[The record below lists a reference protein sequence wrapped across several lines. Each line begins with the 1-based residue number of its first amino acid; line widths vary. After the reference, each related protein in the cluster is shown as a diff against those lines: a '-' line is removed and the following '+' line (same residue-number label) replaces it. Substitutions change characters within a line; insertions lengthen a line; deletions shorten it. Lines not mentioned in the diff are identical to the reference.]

1 MRHLKTFES
10 HSVNESKGF
19 EILPEDALKELEM
32 YVDYNNPDNKIE
44 VIPDPR
50 VDGTYAVR
58 VYRSDDGYT
67 FDLLWNRGAFDEV
80 EFSSW
85 PPLSGDLK
93 FFESYSDIA
102 EDIAEDLLPK
112 LQKIKDEKGIFTV
125 GMFDNYMEERGGDM
139 KLTDEIMSN
148 LVNMG
153 FDFDTESEDDDEDD
167 LDFELKGKIY

>member
-1 MRHLKTFES
+1 MKYLKTFES

-32 YVDYNNPDNKIE
+32 YVDYNNLENKIE

-58 VYRSDDGYT
+58 VYRKEDDYT

-85 PPLSGDLK
+85 PPVSGDLK
-93 FFESYSDIA
+93 FFESYNDIA
-102 EDIAEDLLPK
+102 EDIAIDLLPK

-125 GMFDNYMEERGGDM
+125 GMLDNYMEERNADM
-139 KLTDEIMSN
+139 KLTDEIMSY

-153 FDFDTESEDDDEDD
+153 FDFDVDDSEDDDI
-167 LDFELKGKIY
+167 DFELKGTIY